1 MKKYNLYAGLS
12 GSFNNCEY
20 RGTIECETIQE
31 AEKYAYDLAVD
42 VYESYAGYH
51 GLLTWDEV
59 AEENDL
65 DINIDIEEI
74 NDLYNEELDTWCEF
88 YAVPFDKDK
97 DFDPNEYIEI

>member
-1 MKKYNLYAGLS
+1 MKKYNLYAGLG

-88 YAVPFDKDK
+88 YAVPFDEDK
-97 DFDPNEYIEI
+97 DFDPNEYVEI